1 MPKSNHIIKRIKLE
15 SQISVGCS
23 IFSDVFH
30 GSNFQLPSKQRIP
43 NSPTHNL
50 SKCTNIL
57 DIARKH
63 IVFKIPRRQK
73 IDKLYA
79 KIPYVS
85 LYINAGKKKSDT
97 T

>member
-1 MPKSNHIIKRIKLE
+1 MLHFFRCLSR
-15 SQISVGCS
+15 
-23 IFSDVFH
+23 
-30 GSNFQLPSKQRIP
+30 FQLPSKQRIP

-57 DIARKH
+57 DISRKY

-85 LYINAGKKKSDT
+85 LYINTGKKKSQT
-97 T
+97 LPK